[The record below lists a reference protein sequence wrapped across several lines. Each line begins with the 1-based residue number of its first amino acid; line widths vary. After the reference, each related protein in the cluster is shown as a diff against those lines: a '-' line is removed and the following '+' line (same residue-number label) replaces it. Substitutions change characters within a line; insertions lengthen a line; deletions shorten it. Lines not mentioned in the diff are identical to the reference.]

1 MKGIQGMVSLK
12 VALELLYR
20 ISVDAGGSARY
31 SEESRCWPELRWYR
45 GFILRPFIRTE
56 DFLFSQLY

>member
-1 MKGIQGMVSLK
+1 MRGIQGMVSLK

-20 ISVDAGGSARY
+20 ISVDADGPARY

-45 GFILRPFIRTE
+45 EFTLRPFIGME
-56 DFLFSQLY
+56 GFLFSQ